1 MQLTDIPRVSAAS
14 EATAMRGMVQSLC
27 KVPDPRTARRPVHAL
42 TNILAI
48 ALCAVVAD
56 CDSWEDIE
64 EFGDDHQAW
73 FETFLTL
80 PHGIPSRDTFRRVF
94 ARLQPRPFQHLLVKY
109 IESLREPTAGDQG
122 ADDQHFAIDGK
133 TLRSSFD
140 QAAEQSS
147 LHLVEAMDTGNQLI
161 VAQSPTH
168 TNGDEEVKKGNE
180 ITAIPQ
186 VLELLDLHGAV
197 VSIDAIGCQTKIAT
211 QIVAGGG
218 DYLLALK
225 DNHPTLHEQVREYF
239 LQLHAEPLPSS
250 VYTLETTEPPA
261 RGRREERYYTAAP
274 LPAGLYGQ
282 DNWVGLQSLVQT
294 TTTITHA
301 DKTTIDSRYFLS
313 SLAPSEIAKIARC
326 TRRHWWIEAAH
337 WALDV
342 TFGEDASRV
351 HQGHAAENLASL
363 RRAALGLL
371 KVYQK
376 KPVHRRPKTPPSLK
390 SLRKQASRSTTKLAN
405 IVTQRT

>member
-1 MQLTDIPRVSAAS
+1 MQLTDIPRLAAG
-14 EATAMRGMVQSLC
+14 EVAAMRGMVQSLG

-94 ARLQPRPFQHLLVKY
+94 ARLQPRPFQQVLVKF
-109 IESLREPTAGDQG
+109 IGSLRVSTAGDEG
-122 ADDQHFAIDGK
+122 DQHFAIDGK

-140 QAAEQSS
+140 HAAEQSS
-147 LHLVEAMDTGNQLI
+147 LHLVEAMDTGKQLI

-168 TNGDEEVKKGNE
+168 ANGDEEVKKGNE
-180 ITAIPQ
+180 ITLIPQ
-186 VLELLDLHGAV
+186 VLELLDLRGAV
-197 VSIDAIGCQTKIAT
+197 VTIDAIGCQTKIAA
-211 QIVAGGG
+211 QIVVAGG

-225 DNHPTLHEQVREYF
+225 DNHPTLHEQVRQYF
-239 LQLHAEPLPSS
+239 LKLHAEPLPS
-250 VYTLETTEPPA
+250 VVFTLETNEPPA
-261 RGRREERYYTAAP
+261 RGRREERYYTSAP

-282 DNWVGLQSLVQT
+282 DNWAGLQSLVQT
-294 TTTITHA
+294 TTTIVQA

-313 SLAPSEIAKIARC
+313 SLAPNEIAKIARC

-351 HQGHAAENLASL
+351 HQGHAAENLATL
-363 RRAALGLL
+363 RRGALGLL
-371 KVYQK
+371 KAYQTNAA
-376 KPVHRRPKTPPSLK
+376 HRRPKTPPSLK
-390 SLRKQASRSTTKLAN
+390 SLRKQAARSTTKLAN

>member
-1 MQLTDIPRVSAAS
+1 MQCTDIPRVEMIGKAA
-14 EATAMRGMVQSLC
+14 AMQQLVQSLGN
-27 KVPDPRTARRPVHAL
+27 VPDPRTARRPVHSL

-56 CDSWEDIE
+56 CDSWEDME
-64 EFGDDHQAW
+64 DFGHERQAW
-73 FETFLTL
+73 FETFLSL

-94 ARLQPRPFQHLLVKY
+94 ARLKPRPFQQVLVAF
-109 IESLREPTAGDQG
+109 IESLREPTPDDEG

-140 QAAEQSS
+140 RATEQSS
-147 LHLVEAMDTGNQLI
+147 LHLVEAMDTGTQLI
-161 VAQSPTH
+161 VAQAPTH
-168 TNGDEEVKKGNE
+168 TNGDEEVKRGNE

-197 VSIDAIGCQTKIAT
+197 VTIDAIGCQTKIAA

-225 DNHPTLHEQVREYF
+225 DNHPTLHRQVLEYF
-239 LQLHAEPLPSS
+239 LKLHAEPLPSDAS
-250 VYTLETTEPPA
+250 TLETNEPRA
-261 RGRREERYYTAAP
+261 RGRSEERYYTAAP
-274 LPAGLYGQ
+274 LPAGLFGQ
-282 DNWVGLQSLVQT
+282 HNWAGLQSLVQT
-294 TTTITHA
+294 TTTIMHA

-313 SLAPSEIAKIARC
+313 SLPTSEIEKIARC
-326 TRRHWWIEAAH
+326 TRRHWWIEATH
-337 WALDV
+337 WVLDV

-351 HQGHAAENLASL
+351 HQGHAAENLATL
-363 RRAALGLL
+363 RRGALGLL
-371 KVYQK
+371 KAYQN
-376 KPVHRRPKTPPSLK
+376 KPVHFRKKRPPSLK
-390 SLRKQASRSTTKLAN
+390 SLRKQAGRSTTILAN